1 MTSRIKQRYLRL
13 FFDLVAEGN
22 PYALS
27 RMAFGLQGVGVVG
40 LDGPSAATEFK
51 LIFSTSDMDMGSDA
65 RDVAAGVNA
74 YVPTPALIAWE
85 SQADALA
92 LLRRL
97 EDASGLEE
105 AQRWQQ
111 QEDDEEFA
119 IEDAVRTAMSEH
131 PAALQLVRTELLREI
146 NKPHFGDEVEDILRD
161 KIEYFAD
168 RRRNPSD
175 FD

>member
-1 MTSRIKQRYLRL
+1 MTTPIKQRYLRL
-13 FFDLVAEGN
+13 YFDLINEGS

-27 RMAFGLQGVGVVG
+27 RMALGLQGVGVVG
-40 LDGPSAATEFK
+40 LDGPSAATEFE
-51 LIFSTSDMDMGSDA
+51 LIFSASDMDMGSDA

-74 YVPTPALIAWE
+74 YVPTPALVSLE
-85 SQADALA
+85 SEADALA
-92 LLRRL
+92 FLRRL

-105 AQRWQQ
+105 VQRWQQ

-119 IEDAVRTAMSEH
+119 IEDAVWTAMSEH
-131 PAALQLVRTELLREI
+131 PAALQLVRAELLREI
-146 NKPHFGDEVEDILRD
+146 NKPHFGAEVEDILRD